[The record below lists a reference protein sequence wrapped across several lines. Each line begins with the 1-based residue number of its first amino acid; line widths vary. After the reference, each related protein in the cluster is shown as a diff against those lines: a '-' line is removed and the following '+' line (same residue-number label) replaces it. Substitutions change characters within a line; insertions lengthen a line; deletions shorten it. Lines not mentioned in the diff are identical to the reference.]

1 MQQNQSQET
10 PGVSWVK
17 ESSEEPSVGQIIDYP
32 GEKILCFVIP
42 AVGIPRN
49 EKLANWLVSL
59 SLSLSLLFS
68 HCDFLNGSSP
78 FPCT

>member
-59 SLSLSLLFS
+59 SLSLLFS